1 MNERRET
8 ERLLNDVLDGA
19 AEWRGEL
26 LAQTLRQVR
35 RRTRVRRA
43 RSALATVALLAIVS
57 VAVWRSR
64 PPSSPSARMTKPDL
78 IVIYSRPLDA
88 SMIVRTRPNSVSVV
102 ASSESTFN
110 LVETGARKSLVR
122 EIDDEGLLALFAG
135 KAVVLVR
142 PGPNQAEL
150 IFLHPEDAKG
160 FPVQ

>member
-43 RSALATVALLAIVS
+43 RSALATVALLAIIS

-78 IVIYSRPLDA
+78 IVIHSRPLEA
-88 SMIVRTRPNSVSVV
+88 SMIVRTRPDSVNVV
-102 ASSESTFN
+102 ASSESTFT
-110 LVETGARKSLVR
+110 LVETGARKSLLR
-122 EIDDEGLLALFAG
+122 EIDDEELLALFAG
-135 KAVVLVR
+135 KAVALVR
-142 PGPNQAEL
+142 R
-150 IFLHPEDAKG
+150 
-160 FPVQ
+160 